1 MCMALDTA
9 HRAPNRAIDTGHE
22 SRLAY
27 MASCRIQCA
36 CDHQNKVPGTDARRK
51 VVSGRGEDDAAS
63 SGYVLLR
70 ELYSSADIRGTSLY
84 MFSRS
89 NP

>member
-1 MCMALDTA
+1 MALDRA
-9 HRAPNRAIDTGHE
+9 HTAPNRVIDTGHE

-36 CDHQNKVPGTDARRK
+36 CGYQNKVPGTDARRK
-51 VVSGRGEDDAAS
+51 VVSGKGGVDAAS

-70 ELYSSADIRGTSLY
+70 ELYSSPDIGGTSLY
-84 MFSRS
+84 TFFRS